1 MASLL
6 KYIYP
11 MASIALLIALWS
23 AFSDHQN
30 SSLFPGPE
38 SVLRF
43 LSLEIHNGNLPY
55 HLGITMKRLVIS
67 FFLSM
72 LLGTVAGI
80 TLGRSLVLNRILDV
94 WLVFFLNL
102 PALVTIILVYLWFGL
117 TEFSAIL
124 AVIIN
129 KVPNVTVSIREGTK
143 AMNPDFFEMAKI
155 FRITKTRILFYI
167 VGPQL
172 APYLLA
178 AARSGLGLIWKIIL
192 VVELLGRSNGVGYQL
207 HLFFQMFDVAGI
219 LAYSLAFIVIAQ
231 LTEWML
237 LRPLERFAY
246 RWKA

>member
-1 MASLL
+1 MASL

-11 MASIALLIALWS
+11 IASIVLLVALWS
-23 AFSDHQN
+23 ALSIHQN

-38 SVLRF
+38 SVLKC
-43 LSLEIHNGNLPY
+43 LSAEIDNGNLFY

-80 TLGRSLVLNRILDV
+80 TLGRSLWLNRIFDV

-117 TEFSAIL
+117 NEFSAIL

-155 FRITKTRILFYI
+155 FRVTKTKTLFYI

-178 AARSGLGLIWKIIL
+178 SARSGLGLIWKIIL

-231 LTEWML
+231 LTEWLL
-237 LRPLERFAY
+237 LRPVERFAY